1 MYSYGLEVVFLKIVL
16 RKQPFFIVWG
26 ISMNSS
32 GYNNHNKLLVSKII
46 VFIADYVSI
55 VLGTLAAYYLRLNL
69 PILPVSSHFKVDEIY
84 VYGIIPFV
92 FLSILLLNNAYSVVS
107 PYWDTMKN
115 LFRSITIGVV
125 VSIVLMYTGHVINDV
140 SRLFVVFA
148 YVFILLFT
156 FSFRFIVGKILSKAG
171 YLIIPVL
178 LVGAGKTAELVKK
191 SLDRMPIATYK
202 IIGYVDDNPKSSAI
216 AKEYPFLGAFSDVE
230 RVIKDTGVQTVLIC
244 APGLESKKL
253 VSLINQLQLL
263 VKRVAFVPELFGL
276 PTSNI
281 TARGMMEEQAV
292 VLRVQNNLARKSNRI
307 MKRIFDIVATVCGGI
322 LILPILAIVAV
333 LIYLDSPGPI
343 VFGHKRVGQ
352 DGKEFPCY
360 KFRSMVPNAQEALEV
375 YLKEN
380 PAAREEWERDFKL
393 KDDPRVTRIGK
404 FLRKTS
410 LDELPQL
417 WNVLVGDMSLVG
429 PRPIVRDEIV
439 KYGDYINDFYLVPPG
454 ITGVWQ
460 VSGRSDTTY
469 EERVLMDSWY
479 VHNWSVWIDIVYLLK
494 TVLAVVKSKGAY

>member
-26 ISMNSS
+26 ISMYSS
-32 GYNNHNKLLVSKII
+32 GYNNHNKLFFSKII
-46 VFIADYVSI
+46 VLITDYVAI

-69 PILPVSSHFKVDEIY
+69 PILPVSPHFNVDGIY
-84 VYGIIPFV
+84 VYGIIPLV
-92 FLSILLLNNAYSVVS
+92 FLSILLLNNAYSIVTS
-107 PYWDTMKN
+107 YWDTMKN

-148 YVFILLFT
+148 YLFMFIFI
-156 FSFRFIVGKILSKAG
+156 FSGRFIVGKILSKAG
-171 YLIIPVL
+171 YLTIPVL

-202 IIGYVDDNPKSSAI
+202 IIGYVDDNPKSSSI
-216 AKEYPFLGAFSDVE
+216 AKEYPCLGAFSDVE
-230 RVIKDTGVQTVLIC
+230 DVIKDTGVQTVLIC
-244 APGLESKKL
+244 APGLEPKKL

-352 DGKEFPCY
+352 GGKEFPCY

-380 PAAREEWERDFKL
+380 PAACEEWERDFKL

-494 TVLAVVKSKGAY
+494 TVLVVYKAKGAY